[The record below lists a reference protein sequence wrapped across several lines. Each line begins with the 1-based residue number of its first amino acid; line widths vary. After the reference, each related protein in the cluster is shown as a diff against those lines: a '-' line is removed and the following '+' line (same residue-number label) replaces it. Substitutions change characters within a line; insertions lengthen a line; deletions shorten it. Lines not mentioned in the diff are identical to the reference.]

1 MGNTLLAGKDGTVR
15 ARRAWLEHFFV
26 PTSGGLAFDVDGWV
40 RRARRVG
47 ASWSK
52 VSWASASWA
61 SFSWSSALWASPAG
75 APALA
80 NHAPLDTPG
89 DD

>member
-1 MGNTLLAGKDGTVR
+1 MGKTLWAGKDGTVR
-15 ARRAWLEHFFV
+15 AGRAWLEHFVV
-26 PTSGGLAFDVDGWV
+26 PTPSVLAFDVDGWI
-40 RRARRVG
+40 RKARRVG

-61 SFSWSSALWASPAG
+61 SFSWSSALWASPGG
-75 APALA
+75 APALV
-80 NHAPLDTPG
+80 NHAPLDTHG

>member
-1 MGNTLLAGKDGTVR
+1 MGNTLWAGKDGTVR
-15 ARRAWLEHFFV
+15 ARRAWLEHFVV
-26 PTSGGLAFDVDGWV
+26 PMPSGLAFNVDGWV
-40 RRARRVG
+40 RKARRVG

-75 APALA
+75 ALALGGQ
-80 NHAPLDTPG
+80 APLDTP
-89 DD
+89 DDD

>member
-15 ARRAWLEHFFV
+15 ERRAWLEHFVV
-26 PTSGGLAFDVDGWV
+26 PTSGALAFDVDGWV

-47 ASWSK
+47 ASWNK

-75 APALA
+75 ALALA